1 MHLPRSVWALA
12 ALLAFLIPFALPP
25 HTSQAGQ
32 SEQTDLQIQ
41 VIGLQ
46 PGSQRNVIIRVT
58 NVSVWW
64 SDKTVATVQTVSPN
78 PGNQQ
83 TFNVPDINTV
93 AEAPLPHLY
102 EFTYTLAGDCNG
114 SVVKATL
121 SPGSNYAGV
130 QETNLSNNVDQE
142 QVCPPTAGSG
152 TSATASSG
160 SSPSPSASPSPGS
173 SSSPSASPSPSL
185 SPSPSA
191 SPSASSSPSPNPS
204 ASGASSGPSPSPSP
218 SATVAVFTAQVA
230 VGGASPS
237 PSSLT
242 PTLTNGQPVLTLA
255 AADSGQP
262 IVVPVGTSI
271 FLHFGSGDYAISVD
285 PPTGVLEAPQGA
297 FALANDDIGL
307 LVAVGPGS
315 ATITVQAPPAG
326 TPTAAPSTSGNW
338 SGYVAT
344 STTYTNIGGS
354 WVVPS
359 VQPTPLFTAS
369 SSWIGIDGNSNTNTN
384 LIQTGTEQDY
394 TPGSGASY
402 DAWWE
407 ILPAAETKLSTS
419 KYPVKPG
426 DQMFAEIN
434 QEHGSTW
441 YILLED
447 HTAGWAFSI
456 EQTYSGPL
464 TSAEWI
470 QEATAFGS
478 KGKPAVPAILA
489 KYGSI
494 PFTRAFDNDPDGETS
509 PDLDASEELAM
520 VQGSVQV
527 STPSTPV
534 CTANGFTVAYGATQ
548 PPNPASCAV
557 ATVPPHLSLSAP
569 TVTAGN
575 TVQVTGQSFANDGAA
590 VSLTLTGP
598 GSPVTLGTATVSQGG
613 FSTTVTIPPAT
624 SDGNYTIHAQSS
636 GAQADVSIQVTVP
649 SEKQTLTVTDGTGA
663 VATSIAT
670 DTDYTLTGNNFAPG
684 FGVTVYLDTYD
695 LLDPSKTGP
704 QLGMATAGLP
714 DESFT
719 MPFDVTAAQIGST
732 NGNHTFL
739 VVSEGH
745 VIARLTMPF
754 MVLHGPG

>member
-1 MHLPRSVWALA
+1 VSTCQTTAFDQVRGYCVKPSWTKWPLSAFCALLVIA
-12 ALLAFLIPFALPP
+12 ALLPSVGHAGTNELP
-25 HTSQAGQ
+25 
-32 SEQTDLQIQ
+32 DLQIQ
-41 VIGLQ
+41 VVGLK
-46 PGSQRNVIIRVT
+46 PNSQRDVLIRVT
-58 NVSVWW
+58 NISAWW

-102 EFTYTLAGDCNG
+102 EFTYTLASDCDG

-121 SPGSNYAGV
+121 SPGANYAGV

-142 QVCPPTAGSG
+142 QVCPPRAGSG
-152 TSATASSG
+152 I
-160 SSPSPSASPSPGS
+160 
-173 SSSPSASPSPSL
+173 SASPSPSFT
-185 SPSPSA
+185 PSPSA

-218 SATVAVFTAQVA
+218 LATVATFTAQVA
-230 VGGASPS
+230 AAGSGPSPSPLTPSPS

-242 PTLTNGQPVLTLA
+242 PTLTNGQPVLTLT
-255 AADSGQP
+255 AADSGKP
-262 IVVPVGTSI
+262 VVVPVGTSI
-271 FLHFGSGDYAISVD
+271 FLHFGPGDYVISVD
-285 PPTGVLEAPQGA
+285 PPTGVIEAPQGA
-297 FALANDDIGL
+297 YALPNNDIGL

-359 VQPTPLFTAS
+359 VQSSPLFTAS
-369 SSWIGIDGNSNTNTN
+369 STWIGIDGNSNTD

-407 ILPAAETKLSTS
+407 ILPAAETKISS
-419 KYPVKPG
+419 SSYPVKPG
-426 DQMFAEIN
+426 DEMFAEIN
-434 QEHGSTW
+434 QQNGSTW

-447 HTAGWAFSI
+447 KTAGWAFSTL
-456 EQTYSGPL
+456 QTYSGPL

-470 QEATAFGS
+470 QEATSFGS

-494 PFTRAFDNDPDGETS
+494 PFTGAFDNDPDGETS
-509 PDLDASEELAM
+509 PNLDASEEVAM
-520 VQGSVQV
+520 VPGSVQV
-527 STPSTPV
+527 STPSAPV

-548 PPNPASCAV
+548 PPNPAPCPI
-557 ATVPPHLSLSAP
+557 ATVPPQLSLSAP

-575 TVQVTGQSFANDGAA
+575 TVTVTGQAFADNGDT
-590 VSLTLTGP
+590 VTLTLTSAGVP
-598 GSPVTLGTATVSQGG
+598 IITLGTATVSLGG
-613 FSTTVTIPPAT
+613 FSTTVTIPANTGPG
-624 SDGNYTIHAQSS
+624 SYQVHAQAT
-636 GAQADVSIQVTVP
+636 GAQADASLQVVAP
-649 SEKQTLTVTDGTGA
+649 GSKQTLTVTDSNGV
-663 VATSIAT
+663 VATTIST
-670 DTDYTLTGNNFAPG
+670 DTSYTLTGTNFAPG
-684 FGVTVYLDTYD
+684 FGVTVYLDTYQ
-695 LLDPSKTGP
+695 LTDPSKTGP
-704 QLGMATAGLP
+704 QLGTATAGLQN
-714 DESFT
+714 ETFT
-719 MPFDVTAAQIGST
+719 MTFDVTAAQIGNK
-732 NGNHTFL
+732 NGNHTL
-739 VVSEGH
+739 VVVSNGF
-745 VIARLTMPF
+745 VVAQVTYPF
-754 MVLHGPG
+754 VVLPAVR